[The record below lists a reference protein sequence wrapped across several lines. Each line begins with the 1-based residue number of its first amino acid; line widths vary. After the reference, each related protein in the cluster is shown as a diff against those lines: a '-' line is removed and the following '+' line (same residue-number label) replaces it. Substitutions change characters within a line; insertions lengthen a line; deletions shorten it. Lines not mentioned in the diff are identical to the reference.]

1 MKIAQIA
8 PLYEA
13 VPPDLYGGTERIV
26 AHLTDALVDGHDPWP
41 GAALRLRAAPAPAG
55 EPWTASA
62 RAWRD
67 VMASNLA
74 IATVLIA
81 LAWLV
86 GARDLLLVQLPITWL
101 ASAMGIW
108 LFYVQHQFEHTYWEP
123 DARWQLH
130 AGGLHGSSHFDLPP
144 VLRWFTANI
153 GVHHVHH
160 LSATIPSYRLGEV
173 LRDHPE
179 LRGTNRLTLGRSLRC
194 FRLALWDEN
203 ASAHGELP
211 RGQRMTR
218 CTSVDITF
226 AHAFSLVPLD
236 TALLMLLSRCRAGKR
251 PSGSHRTGGRRCR
264 RRGRRRA

>member
-1 MKIAQIA
+1 M
-8 PLYEA
+8 
-13 VPPDLYGGTERIV
+13 
-26 AHLTDALVDGHDPWP
+26 
-41 GAALRLRAAPAPAG
+41 LRQRLP
-55 EPWTASA
+55 ENPWTASA

-160 LSATIPSYRLGEV
+160 LSSTIPSYRLGEV

-179 LRGTNRLTLGRSLRC
+179 LHGTNRLTLGRSLRC
-194 FRLALWDEN
+194 FRLALWDEKAKRLVSFRE
-203 ASAHGELP
+203 ASA
-211 RGQRMTR
+211 
-218 CTSVDITF
+218 
-226 AHAFSLVPLD
+226 
-236 TALLMLLSRCRAGKR
+236 
-251 PSGSHRTGGRRCR
+251 
-264 RRGRRRA
+264 